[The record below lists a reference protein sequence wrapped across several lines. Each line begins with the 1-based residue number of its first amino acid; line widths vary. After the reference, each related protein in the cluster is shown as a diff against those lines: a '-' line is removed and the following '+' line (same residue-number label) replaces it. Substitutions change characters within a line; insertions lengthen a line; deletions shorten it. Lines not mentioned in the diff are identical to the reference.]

1 MSGRGEGGQ
10 QPARSQAEAGEAS
23 RPRRL
28 HYGWTV
34 LALATLVV
42 FGALGLARFGYSLL
56 LPSMQS
62 ALGLDNTG
70 AGGLATGNLFGYL
83 ALSALG
89 GALASRYGPR
99 LVASLGLAL
108 AGLGM
113 LATGGSGSFLSAFLW
128 RTITGMGSGAS
139 NVPAMSLTSAWFGPK
154 LRGLAAGVAVSG
166 SSLALILLGPLLPR
180 LLAARPEDGWRLSW
194 YLFGGLAL
202 LLALAAW
209 LALRDRP
216 EQSGLKP
223 LGGGGPSNGHVP
235 AATTVA
241 GRSADL
247 PHGRT
252 PAAAQAVGPLGGR
265 AGSAPASLAWS
276 RVYRSGAVWHLGAVY
291 AAFGFAYIIYMT
303 FFVRYLVGELGYA
316 QQAAGNLFML
326 LGWFSLGCGL
336 IWGSLSDR
344 IGRRAALILVYL
356 IHALAFSLFV
366 WWPELPGVTLS
377 AALFGL
383 TAWSIPA
390 IMAAVCGDV
399 VGPRLAPAALGF
411 VTLFFGF
418 GQALGP
424 SVAGAL
430 ADTTGS
436 FTSGLLLAAAV
447 ALLGAAGAWLLE
459 RGRPAADVAAA
470 PIGAAKSEH
479 DLEATAQPTGA
490 VTEPA
495 ASVPGGRD

>member
-1 MSGRGEGGQ
+1 VSDRGVSEQ
-10 QPARSQAEAGEAS
+10 RPASSQAEAGGAA

-28 HYGWTV
+28 HYGWAV

-62 ALGLDNTG
+62 ALALDNTG
-70 AGGLATGNLFGYL
+70 AGGLATGNLLGYL

-99 LVASLGLAL
+99 LVTSLGLAV

-113 LATGGSGSFLSAFLW
+113 LATGGSGTFLSAFIW
-128 RTITGMGSGAS
+128 RTVTGVGSGAS
-139 NVPAMSLTSAWFGPK
+139 NVPAMSLASAWFGPR

-180 LLAARPEDGWRLSW
+180 LLAARPLDGWRLSW
-194 YLFGGLAL
+194 YLFGGFAL

-209 LALRDRP
+209 LGLRDRP
-216 EQSGLKP
+216 EQAGLSP
-223 LGGGGPSNGHVP
+223 LGGGGTPRGQTP
-235 AATTVA
+235 TA
-241 GRSADL
+241 
-247 PHGRT
+247 T
-252 PAAAQAVGPLGGR
+252 PAAGSLGDR

-276 RVYRSGAVWHLGAVY
+276 SVYRSSAVWHLGAVY

-303 FFVRYLVGELGYA
+303 FFVRYLVGELGYS

-336 IWGSLSDR
+336 IWGGLSDR

-399 VGPRLAPAALGF
+399 VGPRMAPAALGF
-411 VTLFFGF
+411 VTLFLGF

-430 ADTTGS
+430 ADATGS
-436 FTSGLLLAAAV
+436 FTSGLLLAAVV

-459 RGRPAADVAAA
+459 RSRPGVEAAS
-470 PIGAAKSEH
+470 P
-479 DLEATAQPTGA
+479 QPAGSN
-490 VTEPA
+490 PA
-495 ASVPGGRD
+495 ASVPGGPD